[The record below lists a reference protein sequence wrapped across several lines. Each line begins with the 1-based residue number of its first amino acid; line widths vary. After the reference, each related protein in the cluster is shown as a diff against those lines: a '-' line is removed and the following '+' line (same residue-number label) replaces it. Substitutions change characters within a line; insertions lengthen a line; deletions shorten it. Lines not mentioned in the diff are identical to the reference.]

1 MLLRL
6 AGCLAL
12 GIRTDGTVGGGS
24 CAIGG
29 VSRLDTSR
37 AAPVTQAVA
46 TKLFAEKIHLSVIG
60 SHTNNSKIENQ
71 KKNEEKK
78 EENYKT
84 ESKTIDTSISNEA
97 VLFLKEDDFLW
108 GYKQTNDAMEARIN
122 VRAKQVQEDH
132 VSRFPPIEQNETIA
146 KTEEKKEEEKIINEK
161 DMVIVDADD
170 QEAWPSL
177 NASTKE
183 EKENTESKKSEEST
197 ASLSSSSDLGLH
209 VVVVAAGTKVNI
221 RVSKI
226 KKRHC
231 VTILVCN
238 YR

>member
-12 GIRTDGTVGGGS
+12 GIRTDGTVGRGS

-60 SHTNNSKIENQ
+60 TRTNNSNIENQ
-71 KKNEEKK
+71 KNEEKK

-132 VSRFPPIEQNETIA
+132 VSRFPPIEQNEIIQ
-146 KTEEKKEEEKIINEK
+146 TEEKKEEKKIINEK

-197 ASLSSSSDLGLH
+197 AASLSSSSDLGLH
-209 VVVVAAGTKVNI
+209 VVVVAAGTKVNL

-226 KKRHC
+226 KKATLCH
-231 VTILVCN
+231 
-238 YR
+238 